1 MKPKARLRWWIV
13 WTLFC
18 STVINYIDR
27 QTLSVLAPAVMKELH
42 MTHQDY
48 SYVVSA
54 FQIAYACM
62 WLIGGVIIDIIGT
75 RLGLTIAM
83 IWWSISS
90 MLPGLAR
97 SMFSLAIFRFM
108 LGIGEGCNWPA
119 ASKTVA
125 EWFPAEERGL
135 AVAVFDSGSS
145 VGAIIA
151 PPFVAFIA
159 YAAGWR
165 YAFLVAGSLGFV
177 WLLLWTYLYH
187 PLDSHPRLSATERE
201 FIKERRATPAVSVP
215 KGVYGWLGLLKE
227 RNVWGI
233 LLGRSLTDPIWWFYV
248 FWLPSYLSDARGF
261 SLKQIGAFAW
271 IPFLAADVG
280 NFTGGFATGFFI
292 KRGMPVIRSR
302 KWVCALS
309 SLPIIAGIPA
319 ALTHNAFSA
328 LLLISLATWGYAS
341 WSTMGLTFPSDLF
354 PQEVVATVT
363 GLSGLGAGLV
373 STVFALFIGYIVDKF
388 SYFPAF
394 VVAGTMP
401 LLATVL
407 VLVLIRAPEKV
418 LAATN
423 QIEHRPRQRSE
434 PNSKS

>member
-1 MKPKARLRWWIV
+1 M
-13 WTLFC
+13 
-18 STVINYIDR
+18 
-27 QTLSVLAPAVMKELH
+27 LAPVVMKEFH

-75 RLGLTIAM
+75 RLGLTLAM

-90 MLPGLAR
+90 MLPVLAH
-97 SMFSLAIFRFM
+97 SMFSLGIFRFM
-108 LGIGEGCNWPA
+108 LGMGEGCNWPG

-135 AVAVFDSGSS
+135 AVAIFDSGGS
-145 VGAIIA
+145 VGAVIA

-159 YAAGWR
+159 YEAGWR
-165 YAFLVAGSLGFV
+165 YAFLVAGSLGFF

-187 PLDSHPRLSATERE
+187 PLDSHPRLSAPERE
-201 FIKERRATPAVSVP
+201 FIKERRDTPAASAS
-215 KGVYGWLGLLKE
+215 KGVYRWLSLLKE
-227 RNVWGI
+227 RNLWGI
-233 LLGRSLTDPIWWFYV
+233 VLGRSLTDPIWWFYV

-261 SLKQIGAFAW
+261 SLKQIGAFVW

-302 KWVCALS
+302 KWVCVLS

-319 ALTHNAFSA
+319 ALTHNVYLA
-328 LLLISLATWGYAS
+328 LLLISFATWGYAS

-354 PQEVVATVT
+354 PQDVVATVT

-373 STVFALFIGYIVDKF
+373 STVFTLFIGYIVDKF

-407 VLVLIRAPEKV
+407 VLVLIREPEKV
-418 LAATN
+418 HPTSN
-423 QIEHRPRQRSE
+423 
-434 PNSKS
+434 

>member
-1 MKPKARLRWWIV
+1 MKLNTHLRWWIV

-27 QTLSVLAPAVMKELH
+27 QTLSVLAPVVMKELH
-42 MTHQDY
+42 MTHEDY

-62 WLIGGVIIDIIGT
+62 WLIGGVIIDLIGT
-75 RLGLTIAM
+75 RLGLTLAM

-90 MLPGLAR
+90 MLPALAR

-108 LGIGEGCNWPA
+108 LGMGEGFNWPG

-135 AVAVFDSGSS
+135 AVAIFDSGSS
-145 VGAIIA
+145 VGAAIA

-165 YAFLVAGSLGFV
+165 YAFLVAGSLGFL
-177 WLLLWTYLYH
+177 WLLVWMYFYH
-187 PLDSHPRLSATERE
+187 PLDSHPRLSASERE
-201 FIKERRATPAVSVP
+201 FIKDRRTTPAASAR
-215 KGVYGWLGLLKE
+215 KGVYRWLSLLKE

-233 LLGRSLTDPIWWFYV
+233 VLGRALTDPIWWFYV

-271 IPFLAADVG
+271 IPFLAADLG
-280 NFTGGFATGFFI
+280 NFAGGFATGFFI
-292 KRGMPVIRSR
+292 KRGVPVIRSR
-302 KWVCALS
+302 KWVCVLS
-309 SLPIIAGIPA
+309 SLPIVAGIPA
-319 ALTHNAFSA
+319 ALTHNAYVA
-328 LLLISLATWGYAS
+328 MLLISFATWGYAS

-354 PQEVVATVT
+354 PQDIVATVT

-373 STVFALFIGYIVDKF
+373 STVFTLFIGYIVDKF

-394 VVAGTMP
+394 VVAGTVP

-407 VLVLIRAPEKV
+407 VLVLIRAPEKI
-418 LAATN
+418 
-423 QIEHRPRQRSE
+423 QIAS
-434 PNSKS
+434 S

>member
-1 MKPKARLRWWIV
+1 MKPNTRLRWWIV

-27 QTLSVLAPAVMKELH
+27 QTLSVLAPVVMKELH
-42 MTHQDY
+42 MTHADY

-62 WLIGGVIIDIIGT
+62 WLIGGVIIDLIGT
-75 RLGLTIAM
+75 RLGLTLAM
-83 IWWSISS
+83 IWWSLSS
-90 MLPGLAR
+90 MLPALAR

-108 LGIGEGCNWPA
+108 LGMGEGFNWPG

-135 AVAVFDSGSS
+135 AVAIFDSGSS
-145 VGAIIA
+145 VGAVIA

-165 YAFLVAGSLGFV
+165 YAFLVAGSLGFF
-177 WLLLWTYLYH
+177 WLLVWMYFYH
-187 PLDSHPRLSATERE
+187 PLDSHPRLSASERE
-201 FIKERRATPAVSVP
+201 FIKD
-215 KGVYGWLGLLKE
+215 
-227 RNVWGI
+227 
-233 LLGRSLTDPIWWFYV
+233 RSLTDPIWWFYV

-261 SLKQIGAFAW
+261 SLQQIGAFAW
-271 IPFLAADVG
+271 IPFLAADLG
-280 NFTGGFATGFFI
+280 NFAGGFATGFFI
-292 KRGMPVIRSR
+292 KRGVPVIRSR
-302 KWVCALS
+302 KWVCVLS

-319 ALTHNAFSA
+319 ALTHNAYVA
-328 LLLISLATWGYAS
+328 LLLISFATWGYAS

-354 PQEVVATVT
+354 PQDVVATVT

-373 STVFALFIGYIVDKF
+373 STVFTLFIGYIVDKF

-394 VVAGTMP
+394 VVAGTVP

-407 VLVLIRAPEKV
+407 VLVLIRAPEKM
-418 LAATN
+418 
-423 QIEHRPRQRSE
+423 QIAS
-434 PNSKS
+434 S

>member
-1 MKPKARLRWWIV
+1 MKPNTRLRWWIV

-27 QTLSVLAPAVMKELH
+27 QTLSVLAPVVMKELH
-42 MTHQDY
+42 MTHADY

-62 WLIGGVIIDIIGT
+62 WLIGGVIIDLIGT
-75 RLGLTIAM
+75 RLGLTLAM
-83 IWWSISS
+83 IWWSLSS
-90 MLPGLAR
+90 MLPALAR
-97 SMFSLAIFRFM
+97 SMFSLAIFRFT
-108 LGIGEGCNWPA
+108 LGMGEGFNWPG

-135 AVAVFDSGSS
+135 AVAIFDSGSS
-145 VGAIIA
+145 VGAVIA

-165 YAFLVAGSLGFV
+165 YAFLVAGSLGFF
-177 WLLLWTYLYH
+177 WLLVWMYFYH
-187 PLDSHPRLSATERE
+187 PLDSHPRLSASERE
-201 FIKERRATPAVSVP
+201 FIKDRRATPAASAR
-215 KGVYGWLGLLKE
+215 KGVYRWLSLLKE

-233 LLGRSLTDPIWWFYV
+233 VLGRSLTDPIWWFYV

-261 SLKQIGAFAW
+261 SLQQIGAFAW
-271 IPFLAADVG
+271 IPFLAADLG
-280 NFTGGFATGFFI
+280 NFAGGFATGFFI
-292 KRGMPVIRSR
+292 KRGVPVIRAR
-302 KWVCALS
+302 KWVCVLS

-319 ALTHNAFSA
+319 ALTHNAYVA
-328 LLLISLATWGYAS
+328 LLLISFATWGYAS

-354 PQEVVATVT
+354 PQDVVATVT

-373 STVFALFIGYIVDKF
+373 STVFTLFIGYIVDKF

-394 VVAGTMP
+394 VVAGTVP

-407 VLVLIRAPEKV
+407 VLVLIRAPEKM
-418 LAATN
+418 
-423 QIEHRPRQRSE
+423 QIAS
-434 PNSKS
+434 S

>member
-1 MKPKARLRWWIV
+1 MKPNTRLRWWIV

-27 QTLSVLAPAVMKELH
+27 QTLSVLAPVVMKELH

-48 SYVVSA
+48 AYVVSA

-75 RLGLTIAM
+75 RLGLSLAM

-108 LGIGEGCNWPA
+108 LGIGEGCNWPG

-145 VGAIIA
+145 VGAVIA

-159 YAAGWR
+159 YAVGWR
-165 YAFLVAGSLGFV
+165 YAFLAAGSLGFF

-187 PLDSHPRLSATERE
+187 PLDSHPRLSAAERE
-201 FIKERRATPAVSVP
+201 FIKERRATPAASAS
-215 KGVYGWLGLLKE
+215 KGAYRWLSLLKE

-233 LLGRSLTDPIWWFYV
+233 VLGRSLTDPIWWFYV
-248 FWLPSYLSDARGF
+248 FWLPSYLSDVRGF
-261 SLKQIGAFAW
+261 SLKEIGAFAW
-271 IPFLAADVG
+271 IPFLAADLG

-292 KRGMPVIRSR
+292 KHGMPVIRSR
-302 KWVCALS
+302 KWVCVLS

-319 ALTHNAFSA
+319 ALTHNAYAA
-328 LLLISLATWGYAS
+328 LLLISFATWGYAS

-354 PQEVVATVT
+354 PQDVVATVT

-373 STVFALFIGYIVDKF
+373 STVFTLFIGYIVDKF
-388 SYFPAF
+388 SYLPAF
-394 VVAGTMP
+394 VVAGTVP

-407 VLVLIRAPEKV
+407 VLVLIRAPENEE
-418 LAATN
+418 AASN
-423 QIEHRPRQRSE
+423 
-434 PNSKS
+434 